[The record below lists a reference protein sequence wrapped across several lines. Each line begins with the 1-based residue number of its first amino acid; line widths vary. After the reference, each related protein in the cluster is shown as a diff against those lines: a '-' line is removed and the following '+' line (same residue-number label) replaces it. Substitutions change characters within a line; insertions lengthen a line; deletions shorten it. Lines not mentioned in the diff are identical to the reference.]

1 MLCDNLEGW
10 ERVDGRQVKEG
21 VDMSIPMADSAD
33 VWQKPIQHCKVVI
46 LQFKKIF
53 LKKRSESLSL
63 PHPQK
68 EAN

>member
-46 LQFKKIF
+46 LQLKKNF